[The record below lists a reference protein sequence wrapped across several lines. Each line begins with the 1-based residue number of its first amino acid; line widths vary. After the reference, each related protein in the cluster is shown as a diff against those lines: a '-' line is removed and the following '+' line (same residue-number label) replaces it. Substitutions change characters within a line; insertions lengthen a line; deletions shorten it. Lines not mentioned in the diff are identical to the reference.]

1 MGKLL
6 LLTLNEQE
14 ETAIDKIISAISNYM
29 RLEPMQLTPVSVLSF
44 PGLEIRQSQ
53 RRVFQDGEEVNLTR
67 LEYNALVFLA
77 SNPGIVLTRTQ
88 IFEAVWNM
96 ESDMD
101 EFRTMQTLMLKVQK
115 QAKAIKKIQ
124 EITLPNLRQQLA
136 ETTGIFKGKER
147 KALEKQIQ
155 QTESELKEK
164 LNKLP
169 DILKDDGYP
178 DVQAFMKTYRKAEAI
193 ITQYNQDLAEWEQTV
208 KNGQKP
214 AEKQHRPP
222 ERQSVRNRL
231 RQLQEESKQSS
242 QSKQRKKSQGRDR

>member
-96 ESDMD
+96 ESD
-101 EFRTMQTLMLKVQK
+101 TCHSSV
-115 QAKAIKKIQ
+115 A
-124 EITLPNLRQQLA
+124 NC
-136 ETTGIFKGKER
+136 
-147 KALEKQIQ
+147 
-155 QTESELKEK
+155 
-164 LNKLP
+164 
-169 DILKDDGYP
+169 
-178 DVQAFMKTYRKAEAI
+178 
-193 ITQYNQDLAEWEQTV
+193 
-208 KNGQKP
+208 P
-214 AEKQHRPP
+214 ASNYSSH
-222 ERQSVRNRL
+222 L
-231 RQLQEESKQSS
+231 RQLYRRLNPTSPLYCIS
-242 QSKQRKKSQGRDR
+242 